1 MPAIAVDNLSK
12 AYRIGLDGTA
22 RRRAADTGGWAGMAA
37 AWFKAP
43 LAGISK
49 SLRDTRRR
57 LSEDWSDSPDTFWA
71 LRDANFEV
79 GEGRTL
85 GLIGRNGAGKSTLLK
100 ILSRIVE
107 PTSGRAIMNG
117 RTASLLE
124 VGTGF
129 HPELTGRE
137 NVYLNGAI
145 LGMRREEIRRKFDD
159 IVEFSEV
166 GHFLDTPVKR
176 YSSGMYVRLAFSVA
190 AHLEPKIMIVD
201 EVLAV
206 GDAAFQKKCLGKM
219 NDAARGGRTIV
230 FVSHQMDAIAR
241 LCDGVRVVRD
251 GRVGEEQSVDD
262 GIAEYLGGVEQAAGV
277 PVIDRPRTQDR
288 DRPPIFS
295 DLVMTGD
302 DGRDLGRAAVVPA
315 GSGITFTV
323 EMKDFDEPGN
333 FTCGVALLN
342 GRGQRVAL
350 FHSEYHAGIVF
361 RGSTRKT
368 LRCRVPSL
376 PLGPG
381 SYAVELVA
389 ADGFKILERV
399 ERAADLEVTFADLLG
414 TGKVPNAQQSTVV
427 LPAEWEE
434 VA

>member
-1 MPAIAVDNLSK
+1 MPAVTVTDLAK

-22 RRRAADTGGWAGMAA
+22 ARRGKDSGGWAGAAA
-37 AWFKAP
+37 AWFKHP
-43 LAGISK
+43 LAGVSQ
-49 SLRDTRRR
+49 SLRDARRR

-71 LRDANFEV
+71 LKGVDFEV
-79 GEGRTL
+79 NQGECL
-85 GLIGRNGAGKSTLLK
+85 GIVGRNGAGKSTLLK

-107 PTSGRAIMNG
+107 PTRGRAVMNG
-117 RTASLLE
+117 RTAALLE

-145 LGMRREEIRRKFDD
+145 LGMRREEIRRKFDA
-159 IVEFSEV
+159 IVDFSEV

-190 AHLEPKIMIVD
+190 AHLDPKIMIVD

-206 GDAAFQKKCLGKM
+206 GDAAFQKKCMGKM
-219 NDAARGGRTIV
+219 GDVARDGRTV
-230 FVSHQMDAIAR
+230 LFVSHQMDSVAR
-241 LCDGVRVVRD
+241 LCDGVMVVEA
-251 GRVGEEQSVDD
+251 GRAGPRREVED
-262 GIAEYLGGVEQAAGV
+262 GIAEYLGAREQAAGV
-277 PVIDRPRTQDR
+277 PVADRPRTQDR
-288 DRPPIFS
+288 ERPPIFV
-295 DLVMTGD
+295 DLKVTD
-302 DGRDLGRAAVVPA
+302 DAGNPTAVVPCGGA
-315 GSGITFTV
+315 VNFEV
-323 EMKDFDEPGN
+323 RMVDFDQPGN

-350 FHSEYHAGIVF
+350 FHSEYHSGITM
-361 RGSTRKT
+361 RGSTDKT

-376 PLGPG
+376 PIGPG

-389 ADGFKILERV
+389 ADGFTILERV

-414 TGKVPNAQQSTVV
+414 TGKVPVGHQSTVV
-427 LPAEWEE
+427 LPADWE
-434 VA
+434 VLD